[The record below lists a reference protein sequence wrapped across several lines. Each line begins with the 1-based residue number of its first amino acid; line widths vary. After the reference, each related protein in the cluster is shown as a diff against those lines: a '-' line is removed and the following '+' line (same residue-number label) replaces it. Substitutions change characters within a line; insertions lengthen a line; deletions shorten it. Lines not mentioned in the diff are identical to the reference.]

1 MAIITGTAIIDK
13 AAKLLNDQFNVR
25 WPRSELLSWINDAQ
39 RAITLAIP
47 EATALTTT
55 MTTVAGVKQ
64 SLPTDGW
71 FLIRVNRNMG
81 ASGTTSGY
89 ACSEVRRDDLTQN
102 NPNWASDPATNSARV
117 YFYNLQDKS
126 NFFIYP
132 PADSTGNK
140 LEITYSRTPTDL
152 ATEATTISINDVY
165 EPVIVDYVL
174 FRALSKFAE
183 NQSEV
188 ELAKGYASSFAA
200 IIGSAKGSPVTSDM
214 ATEKN

>member
-1 MAIITGTAIIDK
+1 MATITGTVIIDK

-25 WPRSELLSWINDAQ
+25 WPRTELLSWINDAQ

-47 EATALTTT
+47 EASALTTT

-64 SLPTDGW
+64 SLPSDGW

-117 YFYNLQDKS
+117 YFYNMQDKN

-140 LEITYSRTPTDL
+140 LEITYSKTPADL
-152 ATEATTISINDVY
+152 ATEGTTISINDVY
-165 EPVIVDYVL
+165 EPAMLDYVL

-183 NQSEV
+183 KPPEV
-188 ELAKGYASSFAA
+188 ELAKAYATSFAA
-200 IIGSAKGSPVTSDM
+200 VIGSAKGSPEVSN
-214 ATEKN
+214 AAVEKN